1 MDRLLTWLQP
11 FQAEEPPA
19 NPGRF
24 ILPRYAAPV
33 QPYNE
38 NIVTFKMMLR
48 GFDEALKRL
57 LQACERRDPSGAFPP
72 LFESL
77 NWAVAL
83 DDRIGTLLGKKWQD
97 RVPEA
102 AVMSGVRFA
111 RNRVHHQWA
120 DALLLVDGI
129 PFPIPFP
136 IPFFGWQW
144 RPADK
149 LPSGRNSRNT
159 KGEDVYR
166 EHLQG
171 DPAHYALVK
180 LQAAFRR
187 VGERLE
193 PPRPNSLASEGS
205 GA

>member
-1 MDRLLTWLQP
+1 MPEGRLLR
-11 FQAEEPPA
+11 E
-19 NPGRF
+19 
-24 ILPRYAAPV
+24 
-33 QPYNE
+33 
-38 NIVTFKMMLR
+38 
-48 GFDEALKRL
+48 
-57 LQACERRDPSGAFPP
+57 
-72 LFESL
+72 
-77 NWAVAL
+77 
-83 DDRIGTLLGKKWQD
+83 KWQD

-136 IPFFGWQW
+136 IPFFGWKW

-149 LPSGRNSRNT
+149 LPPGRNSE
-159 KGEDVYR
+159 GEDVYR

-171 DPAHYALVK
+171 DPAHEALVK
-180 LQAAFRR
+180 LQAAFRW

-193 PPRPNSLASEGS
+193 PPRPNSLTSEGS